1 MPSLTSAVEA
11 TAKEEAADFWSF
23 PHERFVV
30 GRERLWGAEMGSI
43 SLGRRSG
50 KHRLLQEQGSWAG
63 LILLLLP
70 ERIHTDISMY
80 FLQKLAHV
88 YMYTD
93 TQHCQ
98 QQRLVARGSSFTAL
112 HSAECPPPSCPSHP
126 QQPGRISLLLLFF
139 TFIDFCWENS

>member
-30 GRERLWGAEMGSI
+30 GRERLWGAETGSI
-43 SLGRRSG
+43 SQGRRPG
-50 KHRLLQEQGSWAG
+50 THRLLQEQGSWAG

-70 ERIHTDISMY
+70 EHIYTDISVY

-88 YMYTD
+88 YVYAHTL
-93 TQHCQ
+93 HCQ
-98 QQRLVARGSSFTAL
+98 QQRLVAPGRSFAAL
-112 HSAECPPPSCPSHP
+112 HSAKSPHHPIPPITSPAA
-126 QQPGRISLLLLFF
+126 GLY
-139 TFIDFCWENS
+139 FIAIAIFHLH